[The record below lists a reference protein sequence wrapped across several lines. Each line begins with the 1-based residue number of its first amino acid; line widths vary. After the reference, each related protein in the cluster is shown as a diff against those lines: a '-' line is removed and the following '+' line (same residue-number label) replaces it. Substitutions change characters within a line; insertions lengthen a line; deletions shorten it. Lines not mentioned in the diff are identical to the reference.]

1 MTYIISFVHIIVMQ
15 SIGKT
20 HKKNVEMRRGFGVLT
35 VMSRCE
41 VMILTVNG
49 GIVSIL
55 LNRIAMKYHA

>member
-1 MTYIISFVHIIVMQ
+1 MQ

-35 VMSRCE
+35 VMCRCE